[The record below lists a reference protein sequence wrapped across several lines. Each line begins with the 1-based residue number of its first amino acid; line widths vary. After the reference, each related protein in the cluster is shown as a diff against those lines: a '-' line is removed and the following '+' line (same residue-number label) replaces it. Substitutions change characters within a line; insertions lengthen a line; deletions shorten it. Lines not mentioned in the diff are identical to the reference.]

1 MMYRS
6 AHKFTYPL
14 QNLHVMCYMVCCV
27 ILQEWENEIVSLEK
41 NEDMDNLIT
50 ESIEEKIIALYGAE
64 AGKKTWKEFK
74 KEDKYIEIN
83 NVLSTGKMTIS
94 NQNVSYMVFWL

>member
-1 MMYRS
+1 MYRS
-6 AHKFTYPL
+6 AHKFRYPS
-14 QNLHVMCYMVCCV
+14 QNLHVMCNMVCCV

-41 NEDMDNLIT
+41 NEDRDNLIT
-50 ESIEEKIIALYGAE
+50 ESIEEQIIALYGAD
-64 AGKKTWKEFK
+64 AGKKTLEELK

-94 NQNVSYMVFWL
+94 NQNVSYVVFLL